1 MPYRLKVTVEEMR
14 EELAKL
20 GFTEVATETIKDLQK
35 DLLKLI
41 KNDLRKIKQENQ
53 QPRIS
58 DQDTS
63 YAELSAAP
71 SKYQCQGPSRKLPRP
86 PKTSTPVLTG
96 RQMGLIQDSLPRSVD
111 SSTSQTEKN
120 GDKETEESGY
130 SDFDSTASTTTESHK
145 EKSDFTSAWHSL
157 ADSAAEV
164 ELPNGKTMKSVT
176 DSHKAPTKSGT
187 DLHITSK
194 RPIGDAPKEPSG
206 SQVKQNLGRRKVSKM
221 ARDKDGLPI
230 YPSRPDPVNLYHF
243 YKAHWDKFKV
253 PGEDPRSKLRW
264 AVRTRLF
271 YSK

>member
-1 MPYRLKVTVEEMR
+1 SLILCTIQYGIQSLVTIP
-14 EELAKL
+14 
-20 GFTEVATETIKDLQK
+20 F
-35 DLLKLI
+35 
-41 KNDLRKIKQENQ
+41 
-53 QPRIS
+53 
-58 DQDTS
+58 
-63 YAELSAAP
+63 
-71 SKYQCQGPSRKLPRP
+71 
-86 PKTSTPVLTG
+86 
-96 RQMGLIQDSLPRSVD
+96 RSVD

-264 AVRTRLF
+264 ATMACERNWSLNQDEI
-271 YSK
+271 YSEDEHSIDREACIDCDIVGDDNDSDPYYVFEQEESNDDDDE